1 MVQIKKL
8 SETSYTINDVH
19 EFIKN
24 VYEKRA
30 DAGIHFQA
38 LSKSTETIEHRI
50 MDNHGIVF
58 IALDEC
64 TQELLGTGTILFHYD
79 ERNVPYA
86 GFILAAVRPDVQG
99 QGIGNLLRQRRE
111 QCAREHGCHYIISS
125 TASKAESSIQYH
137 LKNGAKKYGFSS
149 STNSDYYSISF
160 RKELVGSFKG
170 SSLYCFIRYQL
181 TKTKTKLW
189 FREDGGYTKFGSF
202 CFNIIKKLRKHHC
215 I

>member
-1 MVQIKKL
+1 MVQLKEL
-8 SETSYTINDVH
+8 SETPYTIDDVH

-58 IALDEC
+58 VALDGC
-64 TQELLGTGTILFHYD
+64 TKEILGTGTILFHFD
-79 ERNVPYA
+79 ERQIPYA

-111 QCAREHGCHYIISS
+111 QCAIEHGCHYIISS
-125 TASKAESSIQYH
+125 TASNAESSIQYH

-149 STNSDYYSISF
+149 SKNSDYYSISF

-170 SSLYCFIRYQL
+170 SSLYCFVRYQL
-181 TKTKTKLW
+181 TKTKTKLL
-189 FREDGGYTKFGSF
+189 FREDGNYTKFGSF
-202 CFNIIKKLRKHHC
+202 CFNIIKKLRKNHC
-215 I
+215 F